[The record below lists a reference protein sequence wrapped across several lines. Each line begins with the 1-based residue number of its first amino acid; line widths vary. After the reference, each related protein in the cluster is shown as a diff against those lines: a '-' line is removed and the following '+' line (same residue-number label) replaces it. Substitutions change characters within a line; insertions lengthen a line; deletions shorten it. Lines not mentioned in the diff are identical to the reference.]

1 MYCGTCGND
10 LNGNEYRCPACGAE
24 PDYANAVKLAL
35 EGNERGF
42 SFLYE
47 ISYKS
52 KLYIAMKYM
61 KDEDRALDVLQDSY
75 IKAFAKLD
83 TLRDP
88 KTFPKWLSTIVAS
101 TALDALKKKNPV
113 LFTDLQNEDESG
125 EAYEYTI
132 ADEDMSKQP
141 EMACTVQ
148 ETQEMVRELINSLS
162 DEQRMCVLM
171 FHVEGYSIKEIAA
184 TLGCSENTVKSRLN
198 YGRQNIKVK
207 AEELQKKGYKLYSF
221 APITLLLYLIW
232 SDMGAELAN
241 GTLSQLAGTTYG
253 AGKAI
258 LQNSISASGRV
269 SGGMQGISGNLGSTP
284 GGMQS
289 MSGNPGST
297 PPGSSQGTLGN
308 PGSTPPGGSQGMLG
322 NPAPSGGMGNAA
334 GAGRSIVEAAVKEG
348 TKKAV
353 LSTVGGKIAVAVAA
367 VAVVGIT
374 AGSVVMAK
382 KISDRKLQ
390 DHSTTTEAVA
400 VIGDD
405 ASNGDDAAAIDDNAS
420 TEAVAVD
427 TADASTEADTTE
439 EVTTEAA
446 VDDDAY
452 KAAYRYVLEA
462 YHTQIDDYYWQ
473 HEYDY
478 STKQP
483 IVEQRPVAF
492 VDINA
497 DDIPEMIVVHST
509 RSETADLD
517 IYAFDGTA
525 AKHIYGEGTDSNS
538 GLWDTMPAAGTC
550 YFLFTDKDGRLC
562 AYNGTGDES
571 YTDSFMEF
579 TPDESGILHKEP
591 YWSRREGPNDDYTA
605 TVVTCMKDGNEVSE
619 DRYNKYVS
627 NLKKNADTLLMY
639 SDNGDRIT
647 EKIQGFFNS
656 LDDTAMTYDEAME
669 FLGGDGSSDDWSSDS
684 GSGMLPDDMP
694 ESFFMSSGAGAWGAT
709 LEIKHDGTFEGSYH
723 DMDMGSGTVA
733 VSSATGSFK
742 DIKRTGYYTYEM
754 TLDELNYDE
763 EIGTERDTDI
773 GKETNTELY
782 GISGGTKFI
791 VYAPGA
797 ATADMPKKAQGWL
810 DTFYKVYKGYDNR
823 ADIPVILDE
832 YIIYNVDTGTAYMN
846 TLN

>member
-10 LNGNEYRCPACGAE
+10 LNGNEYHCPACGAE

-162 DEQRMCVLM
+162 DEQRMCALM

-258 LQNSISASGRV
+258 LPKSISASGRV

-297 PPGSSQGTLGN
+297 PP
-308 PGSTPPGGSQGMLG
+308 
-322 NPAPSGGMGNAA
+322 
-334 GAGRSIVEAAVKEG
+334 V
-348 TKKAV
+348 
-353 LSTVGGKIAVAVAA
+353 
-367 VAVVGIT
+367 
-374 AGSVVMAK
+374 
-382 KISDRKLQ
+382 
-390 DHSTTTEAVA
+390 
-400 VIGDD
+400 
-405 ASNGDDAAAIDDNAS
+405 
-420 TEAVAVD
+420 
-427 TADASTEADTTE
+427 
-439 EVTTEAA
+439 
-446 VDDDAY
+446 
-452 KAAYRYVLEA
+452 
-462 YHTQIDDYYWQ
+462 
-473 HEYDY
+473 
-478 STKQP
+478 
-483 IVEQRPVAF
+483 
-492 VDINA
+492 
-497 DDIPEMIVVHST
+497 
-509 RSETADLD
+509 
-517 IYAFDGTA
+517 
-525 AKHIYGEGTDSNS
+525 
-538 GLWDTMPAAGTC
+538 
-550 YFLFTDKDGRLC
+550 
-562 AYNGTGDES
+562 S
-571 YTDSFMEF
+571 YTH
-579 TPDESGILHKEP
+579 L
-591 YWSRREGPNDDYTA
+591 
-605 TVVTCMKDGNEVSE
+605 
-619 DRYNKYVS
+619 
-627 NLKKNADTLLMY
+627 TLPTIC
-639 SDNGDRIT
+639 S
-647 EKIQGFFNS
+647 
-656 LDDTAMTYDEAME
+656 
-669 FLGGDGSSDDWSSDS
+669 
-684 GSGMLPDDMP
+684 
-694 ESFFMSSGAGAWGAT
+694 
-709 LEIKHDGTFEGSYH
+709 
-723 DMDMGSGTVA
+723 V
-733 VSSATGSFK
+733 
-742 DIKRTGYYTYEM
+742 
-754 TLDELNYDE
+754 
-763 EIGTERDTDI
+763 
-773 GKETNTELY
+773 
-782 GISGGTKFI
+782 
-791 VYAPGA
+791 
-797 ATADMPKKAQGWL
+797 
-810 DTFYKVYKGYDNR
+810 
-823 ADIPVILDE
+823 
-832 YIIYNVDTGTAYMN
+832 
-846 TLN
+846 